1 MTQQHKY
8 VQYTQSKHLGV
19 TWIQLS
25 YAVKNIV
32 EKIMMPPQQ
41 NDEYLMKIPI
51 NHVLFK
57 QGRFFGNDYMSSLQ
71 SIIYHT
77 FISSRYSYSLDYWC
91 VTSLRL
97 LNHIPLIICSI
108 ISYSLGYISL
118 RLMYSQIFISS
129 QWVNSD
135 TPCYEILNL
144 NIELGLI
151 SFLVYYMCDKFK
163 LNVIKTFFVLG
174 LSSVIIRCGV
184 IVYFHQ
190 NNKLTDLNIRF
201 LYDTNVFTQFYHFA
215 FGFIFSE
222 FRNKFKRTP
231 KMLYNQIIQPKI
243 IRVSQEFN
251 TAVKYIIPILQFI
264 CVYVD
269 SMIQIKYETENKP
282 VQLMIC
288 RLLSK
293 PVYDLLMWVKIV
305 TNEIQFEQ
313 KCINNQQTDK
323 KKVIIPGYNIHF
335 ITLLAAQP
343 LCAILKVAVGHTV
356 IGPYHPYLFVLMTI
370 GVVVVQDIL
379 AQIIMKL
386 FKWFMQDL
394 YHSCLSFFDGLKR
407 KRISILIKESIYT
420 GCE

>member
-1 MTQQHKY
+1 MTQQKY
-8 VQYTQSKHLGV
+8 VQYAQSKPLGV

-25 YAVKNIV
+25 YAVKDIV

-41 NDEYLMKIPI
+41 NDEYLLKNPI

-57 QGRFFGNDYMSSLQ
+57 QGRFFGNDYLSSMQ

-77 FISSRYSYSLDYWC
+77 FISGRYSYYLDYWC

-97 LNHIPLIICSI
+97 LNHIPMIICSI

-129 QWVNSD
+129 QWVSSD

-144 NIELGLI
+144 NIELCLL

-163 LNVIKTFFVLG
+163 LNVIKAFSALG
-174 LSSVIIRCGV
+174 LLSVLIRSGVII
-184 IVYFHQ
+184 YFHQ
-190 NNKLTDLNIRF
+190 NSKLTDLNLRF
-201 LYDTNVFTQFYHFA
+201 VYDTNALTQFYQFS
-215 FGFIFSE
+215 FGFVLSE

-231 KMLYNQIIQPKI
+231 KMLFNQLIQPKI
-243 IRVSQEFN
+243 VRFPQEFN
-251 TAVKYIIPILQFI
+251 KAVKIFVPILQFI

-269 SMIQIKYETENKP
+269 STIQIKYENKNKP

-293 PVYDLLMWVKIV
+293 PIYDLLMWVKIAI
-305 TNEIQFEQ
+305 NELQLEFN
-313 KCINNQQTDK
+313 INNQQNDK
-323 KKVIIPGYNIHF
+323 KKVIVPGYNIHQ

-343 LCAILKVAVGHTV
+343 LCAIIKVAVGQTV
-356 IGPYHPYLFVLMTI
+356 IGPYHPYIFVLMTI
-370 GVVVVQDIL
+370 GVVVAQDLL
-379 AQIIMKL
+379 AQVIIKL
-386 FKWFMQDL
+386 FNWFMQDL
-394 YHSCLSFFDGLKR
+394 HTSCFNYFNGLKR
-407 KRISILIKESIYT
+407 KRITTLIKEAIYT
-420 GCE
+420 GVE